1 MACTTNFPLTYFDT
15 TLATNGKPIWWTGS
29 NWVDADGTVVQ
40 YMFRPITHDL
50 EGKIA
55 AMVDSIS
62 KLTLMVEKNT
72 MQQESLMRSHGE
84 LDRRVDKNE
93 AEIRRLEN
101 TSTKV
106 ETVSQLARWG
116 GIALISAILGSWL
129 TLSSRVDMAVSRS
142 DTNSLNITQLQV
154 DNKATNEQ
162 LADLQKRVT
171 DNREA
176 IISALQKDT
185 IQDTNGKRTTFR

>member
-1 MACTTNFPLTYFDT
+1 
-15 TLATNGKPIWWTGS
+15 
-29 NWVDADGTVVQ
+29 
-40 YMFRPITHDL
+40 MFRPIKQDL
-50 EGKIA
+50 DGKIS

-62 KLTLMVEKNT
+62 KLTIMVEKGA

-93 AEIRRLEN
+93 AEIRHLEN
-101 TSTKV
+101 THAKV

-116 GIALISAILGSWL
+116 GLALISAIVGSWL
-129 TLSSRVDMAVSRS
+129 TLSARVDMTVSRT
-142 DTNSLNITQLQV
+142 DTNTLNITQLQV

-176 IISALQKDT
+176 ILSVLQKDT

>member
-1 MACTTNFPLTYFDT
+1 
-15 TLATNGKPIWWTGS
+15 
-29 NWVDADGTVVQ
+29 
-40 YMFRPITHDL
+40 MFRQIKQDL
-50 EGKIA
+50 DGKIS

-62 KLTLMVEKNT
+62 KLTIMVEKGA

-93 AEIRRLEN
+93 AEIRHLEN
-101 TSTKV
+101 THAKV

-116 GIALISAILGSWL
+116 GLALISAIVGSWL
-129 TLSSRVDMAVSRS
+129 TLSARVDMTVSRT
-142 DTNSLNITQLQV
+142 DTNTLNITQLQV

-176 IISALQKDT
+176 ILSVLQKDT

>member
-1 MACTTNFPLTYFDT
+1 
-15 TLATNGKPIWWTGS
+15 
-29 NWVDADGTVVQ
+29 
-40 YMFRPITHDL
+40 MFRPIKHDL
-50 EGKIA
+50 DGKIS

-62 KLTLMVEKNT
+62 KLTIMVEKGA

-93 AEIRRLEN
+93 AEIRHLEN
-101 TSTKV
+101 THAKV

-129 TLSSRVDMAVSRS
+129 TLSSRVDMAVSRA

>member
-1 MACTTNFPLTYFDT
+1 
-15 TLATNGKPIWWTGS
+15 
-29 NWVDADGTVVQ
+29 
-40 YMFRPITHDL
+40 MFRPVKHDL
-50 EGKIA
+50 DGKIS

-62 KLTLMVEKNT
+62 KLTIMVEKGA

-93 AEIRRLEN
+93 AEIRHLEN
-101 TSTKV
+101 THAKV

-116 GIALISAILGSWL
+116 GLALISAIVGSWL
-129 TLSSRVDMAVSRS
+129 TLSARVDMTASRT
-142 DTNSLNITQLQV
+142 DTNTLNITQLQV

-171 DNREA
+171 DKREA
-176 IISALQKDT
+176 ILSAAQKDA
-185 IQDTNGKRTTFR
+185 IQDNNAERTAFR

>member
-1 MACTTNFPLTYFDT
+1 
-15 TLATNGKPIWWTGS
+15 
-29 NWVDADGTVVQ
+29 
-40 YMFRPITHDL
+40 MFRPVKHDL
-50 EGKIA
+50 DGKIS

-62 KLTLMVEKNT
+62 KLTIMVEKGA

-93 AEIRRLEN
+93 AEIRHLEN
-101 TSTKV
+101 THAKV

-116 GIALISAILGSWL
+116 GLALISAIVGSWL
-129 TLSSRVDMAVSRS
+129 TLSARVDMTASRT
-142 DTNSLNITQLQV
+142 DTNTLNITQLQV

-176 IISALQKDT
+176 ILSAAQKDA
-185 IQDTNGKRTTFR
+185 IQDNNAERTAFR

>member
-1 MACTTNFPLTYFDT
+1 MY
-15 TLATNGKPIWWTGS
+15 
-29 NWVDADGTVVQ
+29 
-40 YMFRPITHDL
+40 RPVKNDL
-50 EGKIA
+50 EGKIS

-62 KLTLMVEKNT
+62 KLTIMVEKGA

-93 AEIRRLEN
+93 AEIRHLEN
-101 TSTKV
+101 THAKV

-116 GIALISAILGSWL
+116 GIALVSAIVGSWL
-129 TLSSRVDMAVSRS
+129 TLSSRVDMTASRT
-142 DTNSLNITQLQV
+142 DTNTLNITQLQA
-154 DNKATNEQ
+154 DSKATNEQ

-176 IISALQKDT
+176 IISALQKDA
-185 IQDTNGKRTTFR
+185 IQDSNAKRTTFR

>member
-1 MACTTNFPLTYFDT
+1 
-15 TLATNGKPIWWTGS
+15 
-29 NWVDADGTVVQ
+29 
-40 YMFRPITHDL
+40 MFRPIKHDL
-50 EGKIA
+50 DGKIS

-62 KLTLMVEKNT
+62 KLTIMVEKGA

-93 AEIRRLEN
+93 AEIRHLEN
-101 TSTKV
+101 THAKV

-116 GIALISAILGSWL
+116 GLALISAIVGSWL
-129 TLSSRVDMAVSRS
+129 TLSARVDMTVSRT
-142 DTNSLNITQLQV
+142 DTNTLNITQLQV

-176 IISALQKDT
+176 ILSAAQKDT
-185 IQDTNGKRTTFR
+185 MQDTNGKRTAFR

>member
-1 MACTTNFPLTYFDT
+1 
-15 TLATNGKPIWWTGS
+15 
-29 NWVDADGTVVQ
+29 
-40 YMFRPITHDL
+40 MFRPIKNDL
-50 EGKIA
+50 DGKIS

-62 KLTLMVEKNT
+62 KLTIMVEKGA

-93 AEIRRLEN
+93 AEIRHLEN
-101 TSTKV
+101 THAKV

-116 GIALISAILGSWL
+116 GLALISAIVGSWL
-129 TLSSRVDMAVSRS
+129 TLSARVDMTASRT
-142 DTNSLNITQLQV
+142 DTNTLNITQLQA
-154 DNKATNEQ
+154 DSKATNEQ

-176 IISALQKDT
+176 ILSAAQKDT
-185 IQDTNGKRTTFR
+185 IQDTYAKRATTR